1 MMRAVRSQSGTGP
14 DNLLLEKER
23 RGSGK
28 REVSGRPGHRRAG
41 WQQINATV
49 SGSLA
54 GGEAVCGSENT
65 DAICA
70 TDEHVSRGLRTRTS
84 AGGPQI
90 SRAAGKSPAVAWS
103 SAACVQRPRLCYWRT
118 APCLRVLPL
127 ADRWEL
133 QKGQQAKKRAQGPAA
148 RTHTLPKRQLQH
160 HPVLQLAG
168 GVLARRPA
176 TPAAPNTA
184 VRQQWPTVRPRH

>member
-1 MMRAVRSQSGTGP
+1 M
-14 DNLLLEKER
+14 
-23 RGSGK
+23 
-28 REVSGRPGHRRAG
+28 SGRPGHRRAG

-103 SAACVQRPRLCYWRT
+103 NAACVQRPRLCYWRT

-133 QKGQQAKKRAQGPAA
+133 QKGQQAKKRAQGTHPHPPKATAPAPPSPAA
-148 RTHTLPKRQLQH
+148 SWRGSGTTACYTSRAQH
-160 HPVLQLAG
+160 
-168 GVLARRPA
+168 RRP
-176 TPAAPNTA
+176 PAVAHRAPEA
-184 VRQQWPTVRPRH
+184 LS